1 VSAQTHVQR
10 SRPQP
15 HCGWQAMPARGAP
28 KVRDEAVGRE
38 RARAVQHAP
47 GNGRDGQP
55 CCETR
60 RGRRRLGV
68 PFAREPRRR
77 AMTRLQAPRFSP
89 GRRGDRN
96 RLLARHAV
104 APHFPSLCLQPLGVC
119 FSTPDLHERRSGTTP
134 NVSLLRS
141 DTRGQRRQ
149 HARPASRDETQNVKI
164 AAECN
169 SLFAIREPQYTP
181 LSWAP
186 TGRAT

>member
-1 VSAQTHVQR
+1 MSAQTHVQR

-119 FSTPDLHERRSGTTP
+119 FS
-134 NVSLLRS
+134 SLLTS
-141 DTRGQRRQ
+141 TNADLVPPQTCHSFGVTRG
-149 HARPASRDETQNVKI
+149 ARGGSMRGLRPGMRH
-164 AAECN
+164 
-169 SLFAIREPQYTP
+169 RM
-181 LSWAP
+181 
-186 TGRAT
+186 